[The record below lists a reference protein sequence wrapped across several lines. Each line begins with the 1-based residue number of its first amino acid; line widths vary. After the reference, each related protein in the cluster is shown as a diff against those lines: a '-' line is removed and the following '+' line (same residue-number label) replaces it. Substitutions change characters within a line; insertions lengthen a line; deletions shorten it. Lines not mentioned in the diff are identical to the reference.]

1 MRAIKNIIKF
11 TPFLIMLGDGV
22 SLFMAYNS
30 TEETYNRYV
39 LFHTDLIG
47 HSIITT
53 LFMIY
58 FAQRF
63 KLCIYTEMTLYA
75 LLSYNI
81 VNFVDSLVSLRD
93 YSLYMTVTIAYGI
106 ICGTIL
112 TIRHALS
119 PNRSTTTRRKL

>member
-1 MRAIKNIIKF
+1 MKAIKNMIKF

-47 HSIITT
+47 HSIVTT
-53 LFMIY
+53 LFMLY
-58 FAQRF
+58 FANRF
-63 KLCIYTEMTLYA
+63 KLCIYTKMTLYS

-81 VNFVDSLVSLRD
+81 VTFVDSLVSLRD

-112 TIRHALS
+112 TIRH
-119 PNRSTTTRRKL
+119 